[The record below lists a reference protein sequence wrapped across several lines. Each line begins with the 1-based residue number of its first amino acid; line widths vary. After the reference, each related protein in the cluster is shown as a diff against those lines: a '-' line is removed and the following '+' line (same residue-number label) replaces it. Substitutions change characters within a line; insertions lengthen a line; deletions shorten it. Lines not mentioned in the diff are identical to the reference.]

1 MSVNNQEECGFSE
14 WELFKCPFVQSNIL
28 NRKFKKIYPITKLQ
42 DFGLTEFLIENV
54 TDHFLDKDKV
64 TLTLNSRWQTA
75 MVQVTNNY
83 HLNVMV
89 HRKQLNLNGY
99 RKQLRLNGYMIH
111 FFSTV

>member
-1 MSVNNQEECGFSE
+1 
-14 WELFKCPFVQSNIL
+14 
-28 NRKFKKIYPITKLQ
+28 
-42 DFGLTEFLIENV
+42 
-54 TDHFLDKDKV
+54 
-64 TLTLNSRWQTA
+64 

-99 RKQLRLNGYMIH
+99 RKQLRFNGYMIH